1 MTDEKFILVSM
12 EDSRSKKIADALG
25 NKTCRKLVDYL
36 AEKNEASAKDISD
49 ELKIPLNTLDYNLKL
64 LLDSE
69 IIEKKKNFFW
79 SKKGKKIAMYGLSN
93 KSIII
98 SPKSTK
104 ISSKL
109 KSLIPP
115 TMLVAVST
123 FAIWAYNKIS
133 SASQYTV
140 SRGAEMLKTVSD
152 NSAGIVSTAAPSTPI
167 YNPSILFNNVHNWIW
182 FLAGSVLALIIFS
195 ILNWRKL

>member
-1 MTDEKFILVSM
+1 MTYEKFILVSM

-93 KSIII
+93 KS
-98 SPKSTK
+98 K
-104 ISSKL
+104 IRKKL